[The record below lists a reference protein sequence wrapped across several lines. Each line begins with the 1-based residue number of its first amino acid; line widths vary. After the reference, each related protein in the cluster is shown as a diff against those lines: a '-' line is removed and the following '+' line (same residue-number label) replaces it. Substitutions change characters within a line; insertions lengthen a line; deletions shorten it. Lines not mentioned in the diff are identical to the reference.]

1 MSITFNYS
9 EEAFIMADESKFEQA
24 KGNVK
29 ETVGNVT
36 DNKNLEN
43 EGKEDKASGK
53 AKEFVENAK
62 EKATDFIDKVKG
74 NKGE

>member
-1 MSITFNYS
+1 
-9 EEAFIMADESKFEQA
+9 MADESKFEQA

-62 EKATDFIDKVKG
+62 EKAKEKATDFIDKVKG

>member
-1 MSITFNYS
+1 
-9 EEAFIMADESKFEQA
+9 MAENENKFEQA

-36 DNKNLEN
+36 DNKQLEN

-53 AKEFVENAK
+53 AKEVVENAK
-62 EKATDFIDKVKG
+62 NKANEFIDKFKG
-74 NKGE
+74 NKEDK

>member
-1 MSITFNYS
+1 
-9 EEAFIMADESKFEQA
+9 MADESKFEQA

-43 EGKEDKASGK
+43 KGKEDKVSGK